1 MLLAGTR
8 SGTRAPDQPRVVQL
22 QISRPRV
29 ALPRRSEPLE
39 FVVALHVE
47 GTPVTWQRNAALAR
61 DDEQRM
67 LETVDGLRRW
77 SGGVGLTRRQATA
90 AVTDLGRTLRD
101 VFLGTK
107 GRRLLADLDRTALLL
122 MVDETVLHL
131 PWEMMFDTDNTPL
144 VLAPFGRVVTT
155 RVAPPTGRD
164 LSTEDPTVRILAVEN
179 PTDDLAASER
189 VMEVIHGLRPGNPD
203 LDIPELDI
211 KVTTLARGEATRR
224 RFAETLLADDFDIV
238 HFAGHGRFD
247 SDHPSDSAVVL
258 ADGLLTDEHVMKLR
272 WKQPP
277 FVVWNSSCES
287 ARVGP
292 GTRLVS
298 NARRSNGLASAFLSR
313 GVEAYLGHY
322 FFVEDT

>member
-1 MLLAGTR
+1 M
-8 SGTRAPDQPRVVQL
+8 
-22 QISRPRV
+22 
-29 ALPRRSEPLE
+29 E
-39 FVVALHVE
+39 
-47 GTPVTWQRNAALAR
+47 
-61 DDEQRM
+61 
-67 LETVDGLRRW
+67 
-77 SGGVGLTRRQATA
+77 
-90 AVTDLGRTLRD
+90 LGRTLRD
-101 VFLGTK
+101 VFLGAK

-131 PWEMMFDTDNTPL
+131 PWEMMFDSDNSPL

-164 LSTEDPTVRILAVEN
+164 LAMEDPTVRILAVEN

-189 VMEVIHGLRPGNPD
+189 VIEVIEGLRPANPD
-203 LDIPELDI
+203 LDIE
-211 KVTTLARGEATRR
+211 VTTLARRDATRR
-224 RFAETLLADDFDIV
+224 RFAETVLAHDFDIV

-247 SDHPSDSAVVL
+247 GDHPSDSAVVL
-258 ADGLLTDEHVMKLR
+258 ADGLLTDEHVLKLR

-292 GTRLVS
+292 GTRIVS

-322 FFVEDT
+322 FFVEDTSAAEFSETFYTTLLRERNVGRAVQEARQRAIDRFAGECDLTGLGAVFFGDAGTAQRRDLATAS